1 VIEARDLA
9 PVTPL
14 GPGAGPV
21 TVTIGPAPPE
31 ISPELADA
39 TERRWAELLA
49 ENPRHFDGPIL
60 AIERFDPATNTIHA
74 RRDGYKRLAV
84 QPQVETG
91 VRILSV
97 TGFITA
103 LDERSRPC
111 VLLAQRSNAT
121 RIYGGLWELAP
132 SGGID
137 PPRSATGLLDLDHV
151 RTQLAS
157 ELKEELGTE
166 PDVST
171 AHPIALC
178 VDGPGHSVDVV
189 VRVDTG
195 LPIDAPGV
203 SIRDSWEY
211 TGVHWLE
218 LTEAPAFAREHAD
231 ELIPSTREM
240 LRSLREA

>member
-1 VIEARDLA
+1 MIEARDLA

-14 GPGAGPV
+14 DPDAGPV
-21 TVTIGPAPPE
+21 TVLIEESTPSIA
-31 ISPELADA
+31 PELAEA
-39 TERRWAELLA
+39 TERRWAELLS

-60 AIERFDPATNTIHA
+60 AIERFDPSSNTIHA

-84 QPQVETG
+84 QPEVETG

-103 LDERSRPC
+103 PDERSRPC
-111 VLLAQRSNAT
+111 VLLAQRSSAT

-137 PPRSATGLLDLDHV
+137 PPPSATGSLDLDHV

-157 ELKEELGTE
+157 ELEEELGIK
-166 PDVST
+166 PSVST
-171 AHPIALC
+171 ARPIALC

-189 VRVDTG
+189 MRVDSGTPTG
-195 LPIDAPGV
+195 ALGV

-211 TGVHWLE
+211 TGVRWLA
-218 LTEAPAFAREHAD
+218 LNEAPTFAREHAD

-240 LRSLREA
+240 LRSGSS